1 MSRSTTLAAPVN
13 STDAL
18 FTVTMELVD
27 RAVAEAAAGRGLSL
41 IGLSVS
47 KLVVAPHLQLELP
60 LGLAADTRRSGSTVA
75 LSRSLLDA
83 AVDDVRERFGK
94 EAVLAGSTMT
104 RPGLVPDE
112 FGDLAIPAYER

>member
-1 MSRSTTLAAPVN
+1 MT
-13 STDAL
+13 
-18 FTVTMELVD
+18 
-27 RAVAEAAAGRGLSL
+27 
-41 IGLSVS
+41 
-47 KLVVAPHLQLELP
+47 
-60 LGLAADTRRSGSTVA
+60 RSGSSVA

-94 EAVLAGSTMT
+94 EAVVAGSTMT